1 MNSRSN
7 GSSARARSSA
17 VERDHG
23 SRTWTA
29 WQSVASSMSGPSASR
44 SAPNLARSSAIRAAV
59 LPAYQV
65 PYGGVPGA
73 VV

>member
-1 MNSRSN
+1 MNRMSN
-7 GSSARARSSA
+7 GSIARARSSA

-29 WQSVASSMSGPSASR
+29 WQSVASSISGPSASR
-44 SAPNLARSSAIRAAV
+44 RAPNLARSSSTRAAV
-59 LPAYQV
+59 PPAYQV
-65 PYGGVPGA
+65 PYGGVPGG